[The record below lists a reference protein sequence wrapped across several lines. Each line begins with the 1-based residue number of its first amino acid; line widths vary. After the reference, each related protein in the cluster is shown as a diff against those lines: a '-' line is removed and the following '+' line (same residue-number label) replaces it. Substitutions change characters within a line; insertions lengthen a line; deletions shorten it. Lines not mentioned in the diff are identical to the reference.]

1 MSVAKVIEISA
12 RSPDSFEAAI
22 LEGVDRV
29 NNSVD
34 QVTGVWIKDQQAVIK
49 GGKIAEY
56 QVMMKVTFIVSPSQ
70 QKAAKAKRK

>member
-12 RSPDSFEAAI
+12 RSPKSFEEAI

-49 GGKIAEY
+49 NGKIAEY
-56 QVMMKVTFIVSPSQ
+56 QVMMKVTFIVSAAQ
-70 QKAAKAKRK
+70 QKVAKAKKK

>member
-12 RSPDSFEAAI
+12 RSPTSFEAAI

-49 GGKIAEY
+49 NGKIAEY
-56 QVMMKVTFIVSPSQ
+56 QVMMKVTFIVSASQ
-70 QKAAKAKRK
+70 QKAKAKKK

>member
-12 RSPDSFEAAI
+12 RSPKSFEAAI

-49 GGKIAEY
+49 NGKIAEY
-56 QVMMKVTFIVSPSQ
+56 QVMMKVTFIVSAAQ
-70 QKAAKAKRK
+70 QKVAKTKKK

>member
-12 RSPDSFEAAI
+12 RSPNSFEAAI

-49 GGKIAEY
+49 NGQIAEY
-56 QVMMKVTFIVSPSQ
+56 QVMMKVTFIVSASQ
-70 QKAAKAKRK
+70 QKEAKGKKR